1 METKRFQCSWGKGGS
16 RLTKGHE
23 GTFWGEGN
31 ILFPDYGGY
40 KTMCDLSNSE
50 IFTQNKSVFYCGY
63 IIPDTDNFRKPSSFP
78 C

>member
-1 METKRFQCSWGKGGS
+1 METKRFQCSWRKGGN

-40 KTMCDLSNSE
+40 KTMCDLSKFRNIHPKQE
-50 IFTQNKSVFYCGY
+50 CILLWVY
-63 IIPDTDNFRKPSSFP
+63 NFRKPSSFP